1 MNIRFT
7 VGSEN
12 YQLTADKYNVILNK
26 VGIAESGKN
35 IGSETFSLVG
45 YYPNEF
51 KALESLIDSAVM
63 MEELSSFA
71 ELAAYRRKVLDDI
84 NAVIKQYSI
93 SE

>member
-1 MNIRFT
+1 MNIRFS

-26 VGIAESGKN
+26 VGTAETGKN

-51 KALESLIDSAVM
+51 KALESLVDSAVI
-63 MEELSSFA
+63 MEDLTSFA
-71 ELAAYRRKVLDDI
+71 ELAVYRKIVLDDI
-84 NAVIKQYSI
+84 NAVIKQYSL

>member
-26 VGIAESGKN
+26 VGTAETGKN

-51 KALESLIDSAVM
+51 NALESLVDGAVIT
-63 MEELSSFA
+63 EDLTSFV
-71 ELAAYRRKVLDDI
+71 ELAVYRRMVLNDI
-84 NAVIKQYSI
+84 NAVIKQYKL